1 MPTSIQSKM
10 TRSERV
16 MAGVAGMS
24 GMGSGSGSG
33 MAVASGVMGGIGTA
47 ARQDQQRCHRRWL
60 LRRRP
65 RNALS
70 TEYQQLAANSL
81 APNTTTN
88 AFDDYFEY
96 KITEPITIRKNESA
110 LVPILQT
117 KIDSE
122 RVTLWSPQQPIPLR
136 ALWITNT
143 SNLTLDRGSFSIV
156 ENGNFGGEGLLDPIH
171 PNERRLLS
179 YAADQAVRVTTDHTN
194 NTHRVEHITISKGI
208 LKQTTL
214 DINEVEYLVH
224 NAAPDPRTVILEH
237 PARPGWTIDSD
248 PKPVESTAAVHRFRV
263 EAAPNQTVRI
273 HIGERHPGITSFRLT
288 NSTEDQLAIILRNAN
303 AGPALMQQLEPVFAA
318 KRTLTDLDTQI
329 KAKQTEITTITEDQ
343 KRLRENMSALKGSA
357 EERALT
363 TRYTNELNQQEDR
376 LATLHK
382 DLDTLN
388 QQHQT
393 ATEDLSNKLQAL
405 NIDETL

>member
-1 MPTSIQSKM
+1 M
-10 TRSERV
+10 

-24 GMGSGSGSG
+24 GMGNGSGAGIGPGSG
-33 MAVASGVMGGIGTA
+33 GNFGGGARRIGGGVMGGIGNST
-47 ARQDQQRCHRRWL
+47 DIDS
-60 LRRRP
+60 
-65 RNALS
+65 LS
-70 TEYQQLAANSL
+70 SEYQQLAADSL

-122 RVTLWSPQQPIPLR
+122 RVSLWSPQQPTPLR

-156 ENGNFGGEGLLDPIH
+156 ENGNFGGEGLFDSIH

-194 NTHRVEHITISKGI
+194 NSHRVEHITISKGV

-224 NAAPDPRTVILEH
+224 NAAPEARSILPLNTL
-237 PARPGWTIDSD
+237 PALGGA
-248 PKPVESTAAVHRFRV
+248 STAIPNPSNPPPPSTASASKPPPTRPS
-263 EAAPNQTVRI
+263 ASTSASATPAPPPSVSPT
-273 HIGERHPGITSFRLT
+273 
-288 NSTEDQLAIILRNAN
+288 
-303 AGPALMQQLEPVFAA
+303 QQ
-318 KRTLTDLDTQI
+318 KI
-329 KAKQTEITTITEDQ
+329 
-343 KRLRENMSALKGSA
+343 S
-357 EERALT
+357 
-363 TRYTNELNQQEDR
+363 
-376 LATLHK
+376 
-382 DLDTLN
+382 
-388 QQHQT
+388 
-393 ATEDLSNKLQAL
+393 
-405 NIDETL
+405 